1 MSKAWPKIRLGE
13 VLRRSEETI
22 QVQPD
27 ISYRQITVKLWR
39 KGVVLRGIL
48 TGAEIAAPRQMVA
61 RRGQF
66 ILSRIDA
73 RNGALGIVPDEL
85 DDAIVSND
93 FPVFNVVADRLLPSY
108 LGWMCKT
115 ESFIEECKRSSE
127 GTTNRVRLQEKS
139 FLARGIA
146 LPPLAEQRHIVARIE
161 ELAAQIR
168 EALVLRH
175 ESVEEAKVLWAQGA
189 SVIFDRA
196 VETHPIRRLAEM
208 VSIRGGGTPSKSD
221 PFYWNGSIP
230 WITPKDMKVRELR
243 DAIDHISDRATR
255 ETAAK
260 IIKAGAVLV
269 VVRGMI
275 LAHTFPSAVLRA
287 PAAINQDM
295 KALLP
300 SKELLPE
307 YLCALFWAFN
317 SRILQS
323 VEKSTHDTRKF
334 ETEKLLDTEIPVPP
348 VNEQRRVVAELD
360 VLQTEVSALKRLQ
373 SETSAELDAL
383 LPAILDRAFKG
394 EL

>member
-27 ISYRQITVKLWR
+27 ISYRQITVKLWG